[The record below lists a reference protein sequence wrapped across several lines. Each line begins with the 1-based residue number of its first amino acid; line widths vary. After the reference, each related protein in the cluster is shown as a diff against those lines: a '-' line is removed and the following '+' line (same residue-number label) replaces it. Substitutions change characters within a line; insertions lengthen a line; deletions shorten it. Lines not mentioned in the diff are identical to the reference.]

1 MPSKLRSRVRPAA
14 AAGVKAASMYSP
26 SRERLLCSWVT
37 LTCASIPG
45 TTLHTMPARNE
56 KVRIE
61 DFIYTQSISPALPFY
76 HNAPP
81 VCQGLSRSSS
91 ESAANIVSAQR
102 DVATALCRRVGQAR
116 STPRRC
122 EAATVI
128 NRDRF
133 GPGLGSAPFSIF
145 NFAAMSLKS
154 ARSLEMGIMNAR
166 RQSSRQ

>member
-61 DFIYTQSISPALPFY
+61 DFIYTQSISPRYPSTTTRRRFVKDY
-76 HNAPP
+76 RDRHQIRRQH
-81 VCQGLSRSSS
+81 C
-91 ESAANIVSAQR
+91 VSTARYSHGTVSPCRGQCDLR
-102 DVATALCRRVGQAR
+102 LEIARLLQEKSILFAGVVATALCRRAGRERNLRLDA
-116 STPRRC
+116 
-122 EAATVI
+122 
-128 NRDRF
+128 
-133 GPGLGSAPFSIF
+133 
-145 NFAAMSLKS
+145 
-154 ARSLEMGIMNAR
+154 AR
-166 RQSSRQ
+166 RLQS